1 MEKKINALLKNTGIS
16 YPPVGVYDLPDPSA
30 FAPFSEPD
38 HCIFSDFTTWMDGS
52 QSTMISKENATA
64 YGCPG
69 AGYWL
74 CGIEGMPR
82 EAVAGYLAGQEGLKA
97 SPGTMCQWLEAHPP
111 RPMENQAIVISQL
124 QKNYDEFLKTVTFF
138 VSPDQ
143 LGLLLTGAEYENGSE
158 QKKVSAPYGSGC
170 GLLLTLFND
179 VTVPLGM
186 IGGTDIAMRKYLPPD
201 ILAFTVTKPMLEQ
214 LCDLD
219 GNSFLHKT
227 FWKELKASRA
237 VA

>member
-1 MEKKINALLKNTGIS
+1 MKEKIKALLANTGIS
-16 YPPVGVYDLPDPSA
+16 YPPVGVYDLPDPSS

-38 HCIFSDFTTWMDGS
+38 HCIFNDFTTWTDGS
-52 QSTMISKENATA
+52 KSTMISKENTDA

-74 CGIEGMPR
+74 CGIETMPR

-111 RPMENQAIVISQL
+111 HPMEHQAIVISQL
-124 QKNYDEFLKTVTFF
+124 REAYYEFLKTVTFF

-143 LGLLLTGAEYENGSE
+143 LGLLLTGAEYENASSE
-158 QKKVSAPYGSGC
+158 QRKVSASYGSGC

-179 VTVPLGM
+179 FNTPQAM
-186 IGGTDIAMRKYLPPD
+186 IGATDIAMRKYLPPD
-201 ILAFTVTKPMLEQ
+201 ILAFTVNKPMLEQ
-214 LCDLD
+214 LCGLD
-219 GNSFLHKT
+219 DNSFLHKT
-227 FWKELKASRA
+227 FWKELRKARA
-237 VA
+237 